1 VTTLVKKD
9 GKELSAEDQKKEN
22 DKTRKRIEELQKR
35 EAKKE
40 SQGRKSPASR
50 EGGRQG

>member
-9 GKELSAEDQKKEN
+9 GKELSAEDQKKKN
-22 DKTRKRIEELQKR
+22 DKTRKRIEELQS
-35 EAKKE
+35 AKPRK